1 MIDPVRQ
8 EVIALAHTVVI
19 KVGTN
24 VLTDD
29 DGTLSR
35 ERLQSLADQLQRIRA
50 LDKRVALVSSGAIG
64 AGMGRLELPR
74 RPTDLRHL
82 QACAAVGQSLL
93 MRAYEECLA
102 RYNVPTAQVLLTAG
116 DFDNR
121 TRYLNARNTLL
132 SLFEWGCLPII
143 NENDTVSIAE
153 IRFGDNDHLA
163 AMVTN
168 LLQAP
173 LLVLL
178 TSVDGLY
185 ATDPSGD
192 AEARPLTIVPEIDTQ
207 ILDMAGASKTALGS
221 GGMRSKLRAAR
232 LATAAGESVLMANGN
247 TPNILDALFAGEP
260 VGTLF
265 LPHGGTVPAWKRWLG
280 FTARPRGR
288 LIVDAGARRAVERG
302 GRSLLPIGMVRVA
315 GSFSKGDVVALCDAE
330 GVEFARGL
338 SNYSSADAERIC
350 GLRTEQIAEVL
361 GTLPYEEV
369 VHRDNLVVV
378 V

>member
-1 MIDPVRQ
+1 
-8 EVIALAHTVVI
+8 
-19 KVGTN
+19 
-24 VLTDD
+24 
-29 DGTLSR
+29 
-35 ERLQSLADQLQRIRA
+35 
-50 LDKRVALVSSGAIG
+50 
-64 AGMGRLELPR
+64 
-74 RPTDLRHL
+74 
-82 QACAAVGQSLL
+82 
-93 MRAYEECLA
+93 
-102 RYNVPTAQVLLTAG
+102 
-116 DFDNR
+116 
-121 TRYLNARNTLL
+121 
-132 SLFEWGCLPII
+132 
-143 NENDTVSIAE
+143 
-153 IRFGDNDHLA
+153 
-163 AMVTN
+163 
-168 LLQAP
+168 
-173 LLVLL
+173 
-178 TSVDGLY
+178 
-185 ATDPSGD
+185 
-192 AEARPLTIVPEIDTQ
+192 
-207 ILDMAGASKTALGS
+207 
-221 GGMRSKLRAAR
+221 MRSKLRAAR